1 MISNYFT
8 SKRKATNLSDNASK
22 NKVGLSELKRSTKIT
37 SLTRF
42 SIEETPNRIKNMEN
56 KNILVIGEK

>member
-22 NKVGLSELKRSTKIT
+22 NKVGASEPKRSTKIT

-42 SIEETPNRIKNMEN
+42 SKEETPNRIKNMEN
-56 KNILVIGEK
+56 KNLLVIGEK

>member
-8 SKRKATNLSDNASK
+8 SKRKATNLSDNASQ
-22 NKVGLSELKRSTKIT
+22 NKVGLSEPKRSTKIT

-42 SIEETPNRIKNMEN
+42 SKEETPNKIKNMEN
-56 KNILVIGEK
+56 KNLLVIGEK

>member
-22 NKVGLSELKRSTKIT
+22 NKVGLSEPKRSTKIT

-56 KNILVIGEK
+56 KNLLVIGEK